1 MCLVVYAMVFVVMM
15 LMVVVQLVE
24 VVYNSDGFGV
34 LGWFLPSICFLGA
47 LEGAHAIFYFCGV
60 CVMLKRYSYF
70 LFLF

>member
-34 LGWFLPSICFLGA
+34 LGWFLPPICFVGA
-47 LEGAHAIFYFCGV
+47 LGGVQPIFCGV
-60 CVMLKRYSYF
+60 
-70 LFLF
+70 